1 MKNIFQILCIAL
13 FLIPIMATAGKKDT
27 LRPIPDPIH
36 KNVIKFNPTPMLLW
50 SKKNITFSYERI
62 LNKKQ
67 SITFSLG
74 YLEFGQLFGDT
85 VANLVKITDRQKQG
99 INAAV
104 EYRFYLTKRNT
115 SPIPDGLYIAP
126 YLSFYGYSFS
136 NGLEVVGSEEPAF
149 ARMDGNFYSFNL
161 GGELGYQ
168 FVLWKRLTIDL
179 VLVGPATSYYGGE
192 LNIKGEL
199 NGENLK
205 NINEDLYNKVK
216 AKYPMIDKILLNKSF
231 KKNGTIDLLSVG
243 YRYFFQIGFHF

>member
-1 MKNIFQILCIAL
+1 MNKILQISVFLLI
-13 FLIPIMATAGKKDT
+13 LIPFIASAEKKDN
-27 LRPIPDPIH
+27 LRPPPDPIH

-50 SKKNITFSYERI
+50 SKRNITFSYERI

-74 YLEFGQLFGDT
+74 YLEFGQLVGDT
-85 VANLVKITDRQKQG
+85 IARIVTITDRQKQG
-99 INAAV
+99 VNAAI

-126 YLSFYGYSFS
+126 FLSFYGYSFS
-136 NGLEVVGSEEPAF
+136 NGLKVAGTEEPAF

-168 FVLWKRLTIDL
+168 FVLWKRFTIDL
-179 VLVGPATSYYGGE
+179 VLVGPATSYYGGQ
-192 LNIKGEL
+192 LNIHGEL
-199 NGENLK
+199 NGQ
-205 NINEDLYNKVK
+205 NIKDIDEDLYNRIKE
-216 AKYPMIDKILLNKSF
+216 KYPLIDKVMLNKSF
-231 KKNGTIDLLSVG
+231 KKNGTLDLLSVG